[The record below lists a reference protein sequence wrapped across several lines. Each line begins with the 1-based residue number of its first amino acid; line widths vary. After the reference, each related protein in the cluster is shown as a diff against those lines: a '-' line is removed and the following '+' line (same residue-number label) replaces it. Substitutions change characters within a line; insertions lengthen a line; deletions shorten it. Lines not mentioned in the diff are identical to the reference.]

1 MNMNCDQVAELLPW
15 YLNGTLEERDQ
26 GEVRLHLEGC
36 KQCRQALEETR
47 LAWRIFDQHVP
58 AEALVALAW
67 GETPEGIDPGLLERH
82 LQSCPECAAELEMV
96 RTSRRLEEA
105 DRVALFPSRTTA
117 PPPPAALPRWRAV
130 ALAASMAGIVA
141 AGGWIWTAGRARSL
155 DEQLARASRPPSAAS
170 QAPAG
175 APAGA
180 ERERVAAL
188 ASEVERLR
196 QSEADLRQKE
206 GEMREQLA
214 RLAEARPAASAPQI
228 NAWISDLRPTGD
240 VVRGGGAGNVYEV
253 PAGNAA
259 GLILLASHPET
270 HRDHRIEILD
280 GIGGSGGS
288 GKVVW
293 SAEGLRR
300 NPKTDDFSLTLPS
313 GSLKPGSYTI
323 RLSADEG
330 GKRVELES
338 YAIRVR

>member
-1 MNMNCDQVAELLPW
+1 MTMNCDQVAELLPW
-15 YLNGTLEERDQ
+15 YLNGTLDERDR

-47 LAWRIFDQHVP
+47 LAWRIFGQHVP
-58 AEALVALAW
+58 AEALIALAW
-67 GETPEGIDPGLLERH
+67 GETPEGIDPALLERH

-96 RTSRRLEEA
+96 RTSRRLEED

-117 PPPPAALPRWRAV
+117 PPLPAALPRWRAM
-130 ALAASMAGIVA
+130 ALAAGLAGAVA

-155 DEQLARASRPPSAAS
+155 DEQLARASRPPSAAP

-206 GEMREQLA
+206 GEMREQLD
-214 RLAEARPAASAPQI
+214 RLADARPAASAPQI

-240 VVRGGGAGNVYEV
+240 VVRGSSGNVYEV
-253 PAGNAA
+253 PAGTAA
-259 GLILLASHPET
+259 GLILLASHSET

-280 GIGGSGGS
+280 STGGT

-323 RLSADEG
+323 RLSAEEG

-338 YAIRVR
+338 YTIRVR